1 MARASARRCKSRD
14 DLSFSCWP
22 NSDRIIVCPL
32 PQRRN
37 FLEVSV
43 VSSSIVRKGISAM
56 VKVSSFATRAPWA
69 FAVTALVLIA
79 LAAAGAVPFTP
90 LFGKWARLSPD
101 PILSPRG
108 EGFES
113 AGTFNPS
120 VVKQDGKYVML
131 YRAQDHH
138 GLRRWG
144 TPRATMA
151 FISIAGPSRS
161 WFQRR
166 PMKRVAV

>member
-14 DLSFSCWP
+14 GLSFSCWP

-37 FLEVSV
+37 FLEVL
-43 VSSSIVRKGISAM
+43 I
-56 VKVSSFATRAPWA
+56 A
-69 FAVTALVLIA
+69 FAAVA
-79 LAAAGAVPFTP
+79 AVPFTP
-90 LFGKWARLSPD
+90 LFGKWTRLSLD

-131 YRAQDHH
+131 YRAQDHS
-138 GLRRWG
+138 G
-144 TPRATMA
+144 TSSLGYATSDDGIH
-151 FISIAGPSRS
+151 FN
-161 WFQRR
+161 RR
-166 PMKRVAV
+166 PEPVMVSEAPYEKGGGVEDPRLQKIGNTYYLTYTGYN